1 MTWTATAQ
9 NHLLARTGVAPRWL
23 LYVRTRNRDTGVEFP
38 IGIWNGDDSI
48 SLTISG
54 EARSYFGAQGLFEVA
69 PVIYGTGTLVRTQ
82 NVTLSG
88 ISPEAE
94 DMVRG
99 FIVRLAAAE
108 LHLALFDPVN
118 MTLIETKRMFKGVVN
133 RAPIFTPALGGGSP
147 SIQMELASSM
157 RMLTRTIAVKKTD
170 QSQQLRSG
178 DRFRRYGSIA
188 AEVVTEWVNK

>member
-1 MTWTATAQ
+1 MTWGATAQ
-9 NHLLARTGVAPRWL
+9 THLLAREGYAPRWL
-23 LYVRTRNRDTGVEFP
+23 LYVQTRNRTTDAVEP
-38 IGIWNGDDSI
+38 VGIWNGDDSL

-82 NVTLSG
+82 SVTLSG

-99 FIVRLAAAE
+99 FIIRGVAAE
-108 LHLALFDPVN
+108 LHLALFDPLN
-118 MTLIETKRMFKGVVN
+118 ATLIEARRMFKGFVN
-133 RAPIFTPALGGGSP
+133 RAPIITPALGSGSP
-147 SIQMELASSM
+147 SIGLELTSAM
-157 RMLTRTIAVKKTD
+157 RLLTQTIAVKKTD

-188 AEVVTEWVNK
+188 SEVVTEWVNK